1 MRMWMTDVTKMC
13 RRHLLGEH
21 VEHHMFVGS
30 LHKDLTGYV
39 ANGLLQA
46 SSLTQRHD
54 EIAAEMARR
63 GYNHRSPLPQYQ
75 VPPELTTSTVDPVR
89 STQDLT
95 TRCSECAALHG
106 VQT

>member
-1 MRMWMTDVTKMC
+1 MWMTDVTKMC
-13 RRHLLGEH
+13 RKHLLGEH

-46 SSLTQRHD
+46 ASLTQRHD
-54 EIAAEMARR
+54 IIAAEMTRR
-63 GYNHRSPLPQYQ
+63 GYTHRSPLPQHT
-75 VPPELTTSTVDPVR
+75 VPLQLQSSTVDTVR

-106 VQT
+106 VRT